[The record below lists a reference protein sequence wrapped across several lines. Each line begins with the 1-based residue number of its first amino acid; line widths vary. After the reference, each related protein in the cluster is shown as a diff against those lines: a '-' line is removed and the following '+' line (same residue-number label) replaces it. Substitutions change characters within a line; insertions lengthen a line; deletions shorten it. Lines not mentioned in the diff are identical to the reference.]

1 MLFQNFRETWK
12 GTRYWKIFE
21 KYGKIKKKKK
31 KKKKI
36 LMQTVGLIKCSTA
49 HFSLLKT

>member
-31 KKKKI
+31 KKENSHADCWI
-36 LMQTVGLIKCSTA
+36 N
-49 HFSLLKT
+49 